1 MTLESMPKE
10 QSLLGSKVCVSQM
23 HTYHNHQHIWFII
36 SFNLTNNNKFQL
48 MPMQTLEEI
57 VAIDL
62 GKNHERYKIM

>member
-10 QSLLGSKVCVSQM
+10 QSVLGSKEFVSQM
-23 HTYHNHQHIWFII
+23 HTYHTYQRIWFII
-36 SFNLTNNNKFQL
+36 SFNLTNTNKFQL

-62 GKNHERYKIM
+62 GKNHG